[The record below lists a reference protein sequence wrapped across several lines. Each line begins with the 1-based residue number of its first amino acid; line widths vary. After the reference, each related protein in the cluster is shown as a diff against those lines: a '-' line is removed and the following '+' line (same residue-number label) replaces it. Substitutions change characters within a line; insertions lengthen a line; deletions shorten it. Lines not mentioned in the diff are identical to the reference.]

1 MSPDASFE
9 AETILQQLEAS
20 SSSGSTGR
28 ALPVDCYL
36 SPAFFELECEKLL
49 RPGWHAVGRHDE
61 LPNSGDFRVIDVVG
75 ERVLLVRDSA
85 GMLRARSGICLHRGF
100 PIASGSGNTKRF
112 VCPYHRWSYDLEG
125 RLKTAPLMDAVEDFD
140 RESCR
145 LPELSLEI
153 WQGFVMINVNPDAAP
168 LGPQLKALS
177 ELIEPLGV
185 GDFEEVGVVEFDSPY
200 NWKVLVENFME
211 SYHHLGPHADSLQHT
226 NPAKDTYWLDL
237 EGAFSALDNPSV
249 GTAPDLWV
257 FQVFPIMLLA
267 VTRGEAQ
274 SLVWFEMQIDRVD
287 HFHLRIHLLLPQEIA
302 KIPDVA
308 TFFRDTITK
317 VHLEDIFI
325 CEGITQGLRS
335 RLRQPGTL
343 SHQKRDEALPSL
355 PGGRTRGGP

>member
-1 MSPDASFE
+1 
-9 AETILQQLEAS
+9 
-20 SSSGSTGR
+20 
-28 ALPVDCYL
+28 
-36 SPAFFELECEKLL
+36 
-49 RPGWHAVGRHDE
+49 
-61 LPNSGDFRVIDVVG
+61 
-75 ERVLLVRDSA
+75 
-85 GMLRARSGICLHRGF
+85 
-100 PIASGSGNTKRF
+100 

-287 HFHLRIHLLLPQEIA
+287 HFHLRIHLLLPQEMA

-335 RLRQPGTL
+335 RLRQAGTL

-355 PGGRTRGGP
+355 PGGRTPRGPVGTLPSTRRIELPGTSVRLEILVRIDQILCAGGLLSIDPDCIEL